1 MGSDALRADD
11 PPPWRGKAVMHD
23 ADAAMSDRS
32 SGSRSN
38 RWWTESLEAAERSKQ
53 AMANTHDALAF
64 ALTQLQKLGSK
75 VKNDISQSTQQA
87 ASDREELLE
96 ILLRLSNEHR
106 EVQRRHRF
114 EQELWEQ
121 GFAENVRFDF
131 LPGGYGGWG

>member
-1 MGSDALRADD
+1 
-11 PPPWRGKAVMHD
+11 MHD

-114 EQELWEQ
+114 
-121 GFAENVRFDF
+121 
-131 LPGGYGGWG
+131 